1 LQLNIL
7 RRYVARIKQK
17 QKTMRRLLLPLI
29 LAACNATAAHAFY
42 GGHTGVTEKNIRE
55 ACPAFGTGT
64 YNLSSSIANPGT
76 TPLVD
81 IFEHDT
87 GARCQ
92 CTRLR
97 TAERSLRCGP
107 TAPAPRG

>member
-1 LQLNIL
+1 ML
-7 RRYVARIKQK
+7 RL
-17 QKTMRRLLLPLI
+17 TC
-29 LAACNATAAHAFY
+29 LAFASICIASPAFAFH
-42 GGHTGVTEKNIRE
+42 GGHTGVTEQNLRA

-64 YNLSSSIANPGT
+64 FSLLSSVSPPGT
-76 TPLVD
+76 SPLVD
-81 IFEHDT
+81 VFEHDS

-107 TAPAPRG
+107 TAPQTRS